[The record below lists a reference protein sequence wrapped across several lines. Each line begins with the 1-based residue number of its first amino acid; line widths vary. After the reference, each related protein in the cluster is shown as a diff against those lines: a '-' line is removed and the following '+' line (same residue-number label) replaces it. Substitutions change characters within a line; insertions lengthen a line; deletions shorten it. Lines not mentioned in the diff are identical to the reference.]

1 MTSGTPS
8 TPSAPF
14 IASDP
19 FALAPIPPG
28 AGRVVVLTGASTGI
42 GFATARRLAAR
53 GDYVFAGVRRPEHAA
68 RLLEATRGARGRAQ
82 PLRLDIV
89 DPAQVRAAAALV
101 EGALRDAGRPTLC
114 ALMNNAGVALGG
126 PLLELDLAVLRE
138 QLEVNVTAQ
147 LCVIQAF
154 APLLGARVGA
164 ALGPRGPGRV
174 IQVSSL
180 SGVRAMPF
188 VGPYTA
194 SKFALEGLCD
204 SLRMELLPYGVDVI
218 VVQPGPI
225 STEIWDKAPT
235 PEESPF
241 AGSPYERAL
250 RRFHKVFV
258 EGGKRGLPP
267 ERIAEVMEVALDA
280 RRPKARYVRTPSPLT
295 RYWLPRLL
303 PARRFDRLIGKLLG
317 LQPMRFHAPEGARD
331 ER

>member
-1 MTSGTPS
+1 MTQPADLTPR
-8 TPSAPF
+8 
-14 IASDP
+14 DP
-19 FALAPIPPG
+19 FTLTPIPAS

-42 GFATARRLAAR
+42 GFATAKRLALR

-68 RLLEATRGARGRAQ
+68 RLLEATRGAQGHAQ
-82 PLRLDIV
+82 PIRLDIC
-89 DPAQVRAAAALV
+89 DPAQITTAADLVRQALT
-101 EGALRDAGRPTLC
+101 EAQRPTLC

-126 PLLELDLAVLRE
+126 PLLELPLSTLRE

-147 LCVIQAF
+147 LAVIQAF
-154 APLLGARVGA
+154 APLLGARAGA
-164 ALGPRGPGRV
+164 PVGPRGPGRI

-241 AGSPYERAL
+241 TGSPYESAL

-267 ERIAEVMEVALDA
+267 DSIAEVMEEALDA
-280 RRPKARYVRTPSPLT
+280 RRPKTRYVRTPSPLT

-317 LQPMRFHAPEGARD
+317 LQPMRFHKGG
-331 ER
+331 